1 MVRGAVHICRVYVLT
16 RSPRFLY
23 ETGAWSEVI
32 ELMDVA
38 FESCE
43 DKESLDYAHL
53 CNTWGCLQVERGR
66 AQEAKKVL
74 EDCLDIRRRVLDED
88 HVEIANIWNNLGN
101 DVLQIYD
108 SEEAMA
114 EAIKCW
120 QKALDIYYKA
130 PLEQQA
136 ELVFASLLNITR
148 AYRLAGNM
156 EQATKYME
164 LTDEAIRTAFPP
176 GGHWEAT

>member
-1 MVRGAVHICRVYVLT
+1 MVRKAVCEGCMNVLT
-16 RSPRFLY
+16 RSLRFLY

-53 CNTWGCLQVERGR
+53 CSTWGCLQIERGR
-66 AQEAKKVL
+66 AREAKKVL
-74 EDCLDIRRRVLDED
+74 EDCLNIRCKLLDED

-108 SEEAMA
+108 SEEATA
-114 EAIKCW
+114 EAITCW
-120 QKALDIYYKA
+120 QKALEIYYKA
-130 PLEQQA
+130 PVEEQA
-136 ELVFASLLNITR
+136 ELLFASLLNITR
-148 AYRLAGNM
+148 AYRLAGDM

-164 LTDEAIRTAFPP
+164 LTDEAIQIAFPL